1 MDLAL
6 RRPGVA
12 ESKSV
17 PLLDQLR
24 NAEFQFGDF
33 LFPWGMVMCVL
44 GFVLAWLVVS
54 IMERKGWTRHVYHLP
69 LFFVALAVFFGCV
82 LGLILAP

>member
-1 MDLAL
+1 
-6 RRPGVA
+6 
-12 ESKSV
+12 
-17 PLLDQLR
+17 
-24 NAEFQFGDF
+24 
-33 LFPWGMVMCVL
+33 MVMCVL